1 MVRVHIKE
9 TDLND
14 PIKAWLELQGCHVN
28 SEVMGIDMMGM
39 YGSECIIAIELKLKL
54 NLEVINQAVERQS
67 ISDLVYIAVCHDFK
81 AVETKRFKRTLLT
94 LKRLNLG
101 LLTVNF
107 RAETP
112 IVYEILK
119 PESFDFEK
127 SKRMKLSRRYKVIEE
142 FNKRKSNFNKA
153 GSTRQKIMTGYKE
166 MCLLCAYHI
175 AQNGPCRAKDFEAIE
190 ISSKKVSAMFA
201 SNHLKWFEKVSRG
214 LYGLSDVGKLALTE
228 YEDVLSFIL
237 KEKST

>member
-1 MVRVHIKE
+1 MVRVQIKE

-14 PIKAWLELQGCHVN
+14 PIKAWLESQGCHVK

-39 YGSECIIAIELKLKL
+39 FGTELMIAIELKLKL

-67 ISDLVYIAVCHDFK
+67 ISDLVYIGVCHDYK
-81 AVETKRFKRTLLT
+81 AVDTKRFKRTLLT

-127 SKRMKLSRRYKVIEE
+127 SKRMKLNRRHKVIEE
-142 FNKRKSNFNKA
+142 FNKRQSNFNKA

-166 MCLLCAYHI
+166 MCLLCAHYI
-175 AQNGPCRAKDFEAIE
+175 AVNGPCRAKEFEAIE
-190 ISSKKVSAMFA
+190 IPSKKVSAMFA

-214 LYGLSDVGKLALTE
+214 IYGLSEIGLSALIE
-228 YEDVLSFIL
+228 YEEVLTFL
-237 KEKST
+237 MKEKSK